1 MKGSALKTNKR
12 ALLMRRSDIDPTEG
26 PLPSSIIAFSI
37 PIILSNVFSAL
48 YHSADM
54 MVLNWF
60 SVGKEV
66 AAVGA
71 STTITNL
78 LLNVAIGLGTG
89 GTVLL
94 SRLFGRKDEKQA
106 ERAISTMILFALALG
121 VAVALIGAPIMR
133 PFLRWTSCPADCVD
147 DAALYSVV
155 YTLGMPFYLL
165 YGYIA
170 GAIRVSGDSKN
181 PLLFMIIGGCANV
194 VLNVVFCL
202 IFPRKVLAVALATV
216 LSNALSAVLCLRL
229 LMKSKGICR
238 FSPKRLY
245 FDFSV
250 IGQLF
255 RYGIPSAVTAALYP
269 IANLQMQTAIN
280 SFGASAI
287 AGNTAAIQ
295 YENFC
300 ANLAN
305 GLNGGVTTFVGQNM
319 GAGKK
324 ERVFRSFYWVLI
336 LEFIAM
342 LALSIV
348 IFAFG
353 APLLSLFA
361 GSDAAAIEVGL
372 LRMQYVQIIYFIV
385 LNPFP
390 ATITAMGFPA
400 LQTAISLIGICG
412 LRTVWM
418 QFIYDTPL
426 LPASINSV
434 YLCFPATIVITQLSL
449 GIACAVL
456 LSRYKKDKLK
466 EKI

>member
-1 MKGSALKTNKR
+1 MESSSLKTNKR
-12 ALLMRRSDIDPTEG
+12 TLITRRSDIDPTEG
-26 PLPSSIIAFSI
+26 PLLSSIIAFSI
-37 PIILSNVFSAL
+37 PIILSNVFSSL

-60 SVGKEV
+60 SIGNEV
-66 AAVGA
+66 AALGA
-71 STTITNL
+71 STTITSL

-94 SRLFGRKDEKQA
+94 SRLFGRKDEEGA
-106 ERAISTMILFALALG
+106 ERAISTMILFALGLGTLLALLG
-121 VAVALIGAPIMR
+121 ALIMR
-133 PFLRWTSCPADCVD
+133 PLLLITNCPADCLK
-147 DAALYSVV
+147 DATLYSIV

-165 YGYIA
+165 YGYTA
-170 GAIRVSGDSKN
+170 GAIRVSGDSKH
-181 PLLFMIIGGCANV
+181 PLYYMLFGGCANI

-202 IFPRKVLAVALATV
+202 VFPYKVLAVALATL

-229 LMKSKGICR
+229 MAKSKGICHWNYKKPR
-238 FSPKRLY
+238 

-250 IGQLF
+250 LRQLF
-255 RYGIPSAVTAALYP
+255 RYGIPSAVTSALYP
-269 IANLQMQTAIN
+269 IANLQMQSAIN

-295 YENFC
+295 YESLC
-300 ANLAN
+300 CNLAN

-319 GAGKK
+319 GAKK
-324 ERVFRSFYWVLI
+324 KDRVFRSFYWVLI

-342 LALSIV
+342 LVLSIV
-348 IFAFG
+348 IFSFG
-353 APLLSLFA
+353 APLLSIFT

-372 LRMQYVQIIYFIV
+372 LRMMHVQIIYFIV

-390 ATITAMGFPA
+390 STITAMGYPA

-412 LRTVWM
+412 LRTIWM
-418 QFIYDTPL
+418 QFIYDHL
-426 LPASINSV
+426 LPATINNV

-449 GIACAVL
+449 GAACAIL
-456 LSRYKKDKLK
+456 LFRYKNGRLK